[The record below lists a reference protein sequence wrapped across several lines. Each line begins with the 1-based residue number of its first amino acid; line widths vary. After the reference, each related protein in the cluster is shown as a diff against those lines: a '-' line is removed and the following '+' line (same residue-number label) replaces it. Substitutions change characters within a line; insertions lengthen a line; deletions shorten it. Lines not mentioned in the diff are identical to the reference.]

1 MLRQQRR
8 PLGYVALILGVAAV
22 YTTVF
27 KYGMATF
34 EGRFLT
40 WFESFHFVVETFT
53 TTGYGEYAP
62 WTHPAML
69 LIVDFIDVTG
79 VFLIFLSIPLFVV
92 PWVEERL
99 EVDPPTSVEMDDHV
113 VICGFGARG
122 ETLASELDAQDV
134 DHVVLESD
142 RDDAKDLH
150 EAGRTVVHGDPEST
164 AALERVD
171 VADARAVVLDES
183 DETNATIALSVGE
196 LAPDVHT
203 VCFVENP
210 SLAEYLEYAGAN
222 RVLNPHEILGRSLAD
237 KVTSA
242 VTSQLGETVEIGE
255 HFEIVEMPVQHDSE
269 LDGATLEASGIRER
283 TGVNVIGAWFGGE
296 FVSAPDPGRT
306 LDRDTILL
314 VAGREDQLQALK
326 EITLT
331 EGRRERTERVVVAGY
346 GEVGSTVRSVLDD
359 EDIEVTVVDQRD
371 VEGVDVV
378 GDVTEAETLRQAG
391 VGTASALILALGDD
405 TTTVFSTLVA
415 RDANDDVEIIC
426 RANEVESVQKLYAA
440 GADYVLSLATV
451 SGRMLA
457 ESILG
462 EDVMALDKQIDIV
475 RTDAPAFVG
484 QTLEEAEIGAR
495 TGCTVIAVERDGD
508 VLSDVAPDLRIRAND
523 DLVVAGTDADIARF
537 NELADVS
544 PARS

>member
-8 PLGYVALILGVAAV
+8 ALGYGGLLVGVGVV
-22 YTTVF
+22 YTVAF
-27 KYGMATF
+27 KLGMAAF
-34 EGRFLT
+34 EGRSVS
-40 WFESFHFVVETFT
+40 WMGSFHFVVETFT
-53 TTGYGEYAP
+53 TTGYGQFAP
-62 WTHPAML
+62 WSSDAML
-69 LIVDFIDVTG
+69 AVVDFIDITA
-79 VFLIFLSIPLFVV
+79 VFIIFLAVPLFVV

-99 EVDPPTSVEMDDHV
+99 EADPPTSVTMDDHV

-134 DHVVLESD
+134 EHVVLESD
-142 RDDAKDLH
+142 RAAAKDLH
-150 EAGRTVVHGDPEST
+150 EAGRTAVHGDPEST
-164 AALERVD
+164 AALERVG
-171 VADARAVVLDES
+171 VPDARAVVLDES
-183 DETNATIALSVGE
+183 DETNATIALSVDE

-210 SLAEYLEYAGAN
+210 SLAEYLRYAGAD

-242 VTSQLGETVEIGE
+242 VTSQLGDTVEVGE
-255 HFEIVEMPVQHDSE
+255 DFEIVEMPIQPDSE
-269 LDGATLEASGIRER
+269 LDGVALAASGIRER
-283 TGVNVIGAWFGGE
+283 TGVNVIGAWFAGE
-296 FVSAPDPGRT
+296 FVGSLDPDRE
-306 LDRDTILL
+306 LDRDAILL
-314 VAGREDQLQALK
+314 VAGRESQLQDLK
-326 EITLT
+326 EITLS
-331 EGRRERTERVVVAGY
+331 EGRAQRTERVVVAGY
-346 GEVGSTVRSVLDD
+346 GEVGSTVRTVLDD
-359 EDIEVTVVDQRD
+359 EDIEVTVVDQR
-371 VEGVDVV
+371 EASGVNVV
-378 GDVTEAETLRQAG
+378 GDVTEEETLQRADIE
-391 VGTASALILALGDD
+391 TASALILALGDD

-415 RDANDDVEIIC
+415 REANDDVEIIC

-484 QTLEEAEIGAR
+484 QTLEQADIGSR

-508 VLSDVAPDLRIRAND
+508 VRLDVAADLRIRAND
-523 DLVVAGTDADIARF
+523 ALVVAGTDADIARF
-537 NELADVS
+537 NELAGVS